1 MAIKNKFL
9 EYNNLEIK
17 LASPI
22 GNTQKTNIKE
32 TNSKNNLSRKES
44 FHFFLRNETGV
55 PNKIIIKIEQKT
67 KSLENFIISIIN
79 PLPKSLNIINRKFE

>member
-22 GNTQKTNIKE
+22 GKTQKTDIKK
-32 TNSKNNLSRKES
+32 TNSKNNLSRKEN
-44 FHFFLRNETGV
+44 FHFFFKNKTGD
-55 PNKIIIKIEQKT
+55 PNKIIIKIEQKI
-67 KSLENFIISIIN
+67 KSLENFIVSIIN
-79 PLPKSLNIINRKFE
+79 PLPKSLNIIN